1 MIDGKTKERL
11 IRVAGILEGCSFLAE
26 EDGVA
31 AACERALEIVDEILN
46 NEGEKSI
53 EER

>member
-1 MIDGKTKERL
+1 MIDGKARERL
-11 IRVAGILEGCSFLAE
+11 IRVAGILEGCIFFAQ
-26 EDGVA
+26 EDDVA
-31 AACERALEIVDEILN
+31 AACERALEIVNEILN